1 MSTAKEIHANR
12 KRDTTHTNPT
22 WAQDAGEQR
31 CFDSFW
37 NTWGS
42 FPRLSGA
49 GSDLEL
55 KQSRVPSGVLV
66 ALSYPD

>member
-1 MSTAKEIHANR
+1 MLTGSGTRPIQIPLGLRTQESK
-12 KRDTTHTNPT
+12 
-22 WAQDAGEQR
+22 DALEVFG
-31 CFDSFW
+31 
-37 NTWGS
+37 TLGS